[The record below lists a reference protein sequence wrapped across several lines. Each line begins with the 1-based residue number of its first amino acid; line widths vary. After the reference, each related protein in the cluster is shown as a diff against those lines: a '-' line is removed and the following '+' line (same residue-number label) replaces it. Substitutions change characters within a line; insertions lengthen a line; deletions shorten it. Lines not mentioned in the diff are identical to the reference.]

1 MPGSRASIYTHP
13 LLAVITFFSEKEKCI
28 NIILFTLSL
37 SEIHPLTDQ
46 LRLVR
51 EQARIMAENRT
62 GTSLFSPCKM
72 GKFSLSHRSVI
83 LVFSLLSTARLSSC
97 HLWTS
102 WSLENEDS
110 YQHCYALSG
119 IWSTKQMSL
128 LFLSFLSLDRVV
140 LAPMTR
146 CRALNGIPGDA
157 LAEYYAQR
165 STPGGFLIT
174 EGALIS
180 PTAPG

>member
-1 MPGSRASIYTHP
+1 MPGSRASIYIHP

-119 IWSTKQMSL
+119 I
-128 LFLSFLSLDRVV
+128 
-140 LAPMTR
+140 
-146 CRALNGIPGDA
+146 
-157 LAEYYAQR
+157 
-165 STPGGFLIT
+165 
-174 EGALIS
+174 
-180 PTAPG
+180 